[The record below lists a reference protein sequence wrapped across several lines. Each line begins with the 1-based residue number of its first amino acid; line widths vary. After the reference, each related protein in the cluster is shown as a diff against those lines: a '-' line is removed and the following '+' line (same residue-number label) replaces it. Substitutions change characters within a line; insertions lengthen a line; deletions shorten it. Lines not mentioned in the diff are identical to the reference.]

1 MSKCVGASAEI
12 GASWRSSVALVQA
25 STRAALQCCPRD
37 LLRASC
43 SSRAPGAE
51 GTQKRERPSTRRT
64 LALLHSDS
72 LLNYCRILWYA
83 MVSLSLSLSTV
94 HCPKHHLAAARS
106 TISVARP
113 VGSTL
118 RSVPTGQQCVFSV
131 LMTRETI
138 RVQECIVHRLMNSA

>member
-12 GASWRSSVALVQA
+12 AASWRSSVALVPA

-83 MVSLSLSLSTV
+83 MVHLSLSLY
-94 HCPKHHLAAARS
+94 AARS
-106 TISVARP
+106 TICVARP
-113 VGSTL
+113 VDCTL
-118 RSVPTGQQCVFSV
+118 RSVPTSQQRVFSV
-131 LMTRETI
+131 LMARETI
-138 RVQECIVHRLMNSA
+138 RVQDCSAADGTAVLIRAWR

>member
-12 GASWRSSVALVQA
+12 AASWRSSVALVPA

-51 GTQKRERPSTRRT
+51 GTQKRERPSTRRS

-72 LLNYCRILWYA
+72 LLHYCRILWYA
-83 MVSLSLSLSTV
+83 MVHLSLSLSTL
-94 HCPKHHLAAARS
+94 PDA
-106 TISVARP
+106 P
-113 VGSTL
+113 
-118 RSVPTGQQCVFSV
+118 
-131 LMTRETI
+131 
-138 RVQECIVHRLMNSA
+138 SA